1 MRQTLTLLAL
11 AAATPAVLTA
21 QSIPVR
27 TLTTPAA
34 EYSEPF
40 SQISGIREL
49 KNGKLVVADNR
60 DKTIQLV
67 DFAGQATKIGREG
80 SGPGEYGLPSAVYAA
95 PGDSTW
101 VFDVLNS
108 RYLVLDPAGK
118 PVATFTTA
126 DAAPPAAAAPA
137 PQRGGRAD
145 GPGRGGI
152 GFGFAQ
158 GIDAR
163 GRLYFRL
170 PVIRIDGA
178 GSPPSDSTPIVR
190 WDRRTKTIDTV
201 GKLYNPPAPPPVNI
215 GGDGR
220 GGTFATV
227 RIGNATPFG
236 SSDTYV
242 VTPQGD
248 LAVVRAADYRVD
260 WVTNGRSV
268 TGTPIRYDKVKITED
283 DKKQFIEA
291 RKNQTGTMVV
301 DDGRG
306 RRVQNVPASQLDGGN
321 APVFPEFKGPFS
333 TGAVAAPNGQVWVP
347 RHMPFG
353 VAPTYDVID
362 NAGKL
367 VSRVVLPKRTRL
379 LGFGNGAV
387 YLARMDEDDLQY
399 LQRYKW

>member
-1 MRQTLTLLAL
+1 MRHTLTLLAL
-11 AAATPAVLTA
+11 AATTPVTLFA
-21 QSIPVR
+21 QAIPVR
-27 TLTTPAA
+27 TLTTPTA

-40 SQISGIREL
+40 SQISGVREL
-49 KNGKLVVADNR
+49 KNGRLVVADNR

-67 DFAGQATKIGREG
+67 DFAGQATKVGREG
-80 SGPGEYGLPSAVYAA
+80 SGPGEYGLPSSVYAA

-101 VFDVLNS
+101 VYDVLNS

-126 DAAPPAAAAPA
+126 DATPAAATAPT
-137 PQRGGRAD
+137 PQPGGRGGR
-145 GPGRGGI
+145 GGGI

-163 GRLYFRL
+163 GRLYFRM
-170 PVIRIDGA
+170 PVIRIDGDNISA
-178 GSPPSDSTPIVR
+178 PSDSTPIVR
-190 WDRRTKTIDTV
+190 WDRRTKVIDTV

-215 GGDGR
+215 PSAGGG
-220 GGTFATV
+220 GGTLATV
-227 RIGNATPFG
+227 RIGNSTPFG

-260 WVTNGRSV
+260 WVSNGRSV
-268 TGTPIRYDKVKITED
+268 TGTPIKYDKVKITDD
-283 DKKQFIEA
+283 DKKQYIEA

-306 RRVQNVPASQLDGGN
+306 RRVQNVPAAQLDGGN
-321 APVFPEFKGPFS
+321 APVFPEFKGPYTS
-333 TGAVAAPNGQVWVP
+333 GSIAAPNGQVWVP

-353 VAPTYDVID
+353 TAPTYDVID
-362 NAGKL
+362 NTGKL

-379 LGFGNGAV
+379 LGFGTGTV
-387 YLARMDEDDLQY
+387 YLARIDEDDLQY
-399 LQRYKW
+399 IQRYKW